1 MNGTFPLRRVSA
13 GFLVIGAALAA
24 PAFAQQPAAPTVEQ
38 YAAAYKACTAD
49 RAQMMLVS
57 DGRAAEVAELQAKI
71 AALQKELEAAKP
83 KAAAPK

>member
-1 MNGTFPLRRVSA
+1 MNRTAILIAAVLATSA
-13 GFLVIGAALAA
+13 L
-24 PAFAQQPAAPTVEQ
+24 AQQPAQPTVEQ

-49 RAQMMLVS
+49 RSQMMLVS

-83 KAAAPK
+83 KAPEKK

>member
-1 MNGTFPLRRVSA
+1 MNRSA
-13 GFLVIGAALAA
+13 AILVGAALTASA
-24 PAFAQQPAAPTVEQ
+24 LAQQPAAPTVEQ

-57 DGRAAEVAELQAKI
+57 DGRAAEIADLQAKI

-83 KAAAPK
+83 KAAEKK